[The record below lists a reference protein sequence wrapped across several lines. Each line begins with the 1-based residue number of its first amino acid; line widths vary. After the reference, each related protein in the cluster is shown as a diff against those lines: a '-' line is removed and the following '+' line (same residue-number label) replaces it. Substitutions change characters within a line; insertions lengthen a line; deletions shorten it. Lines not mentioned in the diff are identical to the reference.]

1 MASTTPSGTARQ
13 VNRLI
18 LTATFWFGAMGL
30 LGLLVLTLVPMVTP
44 AVSANGIA
52 GIVYGATLLACSLCS
67 YLYNMREESPR
78 RWLLRYLD
86 HGAIFL
92 LIAGTYT
99 PFVINGVVGPFG
111 ISLLIWVWSLA
122 LFGIALKILLRGRH
136 DRVFVVLYLALGWLF
151 LWAAGQ
157 FIDLN
162 PLSSLIFLTIGGLAY
177 TIGAVIYGR
186 DIGNWTDPVWH
197 GCVLTGSGTH
207 FVAVIILIV
216 QPQII

>member
-1 MASTTPSGTARQ
+1 MASTSPSGTARQ

-18 LTATFWFGAMGL
+18 LTATFWFSAMGL
-30 LGLLVLTLVPMVTP
+30 LGLLILILAPVLSP
-44 AVSANGIA
+44 AASRNGVA
-52 GIVYGATLLACSLCS
+52 GILYGVTLLLCSLCS
-67 YLYNMREESPR
+67 YLYNMREDSPR

-86 HGAIFL
+86 HSAIFL

-99 PFVINGVVGPFG
+99 PFVVKGVPGPFG
-111 ISLLIWVWSLA
+111 VSFLAWIWGLA
-122 LFGIALKILLRGRH
+122 LFGIALKLILRGRH
-136 DRVFVVLYLALGWLF
+136 DRVFVGLYLILGWLF
-151 LWAAGQ
+151 LYAVEP
-157 FIDLN
+157 FVTLN
-162 PLSSLIFLTIGGLAY
+162 PLASLIFLAVGGVAY

-207 FVAVIILIV
+207 FVAVVILIV